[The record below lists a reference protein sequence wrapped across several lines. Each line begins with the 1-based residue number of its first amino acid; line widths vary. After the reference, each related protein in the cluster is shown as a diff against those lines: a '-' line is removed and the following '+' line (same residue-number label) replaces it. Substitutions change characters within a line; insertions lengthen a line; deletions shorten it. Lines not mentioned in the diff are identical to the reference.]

1 MPKKKPAKKNRTD
14 LPSATDW
21 RTTDQQELLK
31 RKLRA
36 QDETFQIENLRP
48 EHLIHSNFSIQ
59 SGSGLSYSV
68 EIRDLKTSAYSC
80 TCTDFRIN
88 GLGTCKHIEAI
99 LLYLKKK
106 HRAEYKTATAESS
119 DLANIIPDTDT
130 GRLKVESN
138 LEKLP
143 ATLRSFFDR
152 DGLQNAELE
161 PAELFEQLSRS
172 RSKYIRISQEVC
184 PWLTA
189 LQRSRERV
197 ENRRDYETGVVEGRY
212 PEHVTLSPLF
222 PYQREGMLHL
232 AFKER
237 ALLADE
243 MGLGKTIQAIAACAL
258 LHHLGKASRVLV
270 VTPASLKTEWEEQI
284 GKFTTLPLRLI
295 FGGQSA
301 RTALYNEPDPPF
313 FTICNYEQ
321 ILRDS
326 LNVNTFLKPDIV
338 VLDEAQRIKNWSSK
352 TAQAVKR
359 LKSRYAFVLTGT
371 PLENRIDELK
381 SIIDFLDPGLL
392 GPLFRFNREYY
403 QLDERGRP
411 AGYKNLAG
419 LRARIAPVLLR
430 RRKVQVETELPDR
443 TDKNLFVPLTKAMAS
458 EYNEYKRC
466 VGDLAKKAERRP
478 LTKKEQELL
487 MVMLNMMRMTCD
499 SPGIIKNNPSRDCP
513 KLKELEGVLDE
524 CLSDPDIKVIIFSEW
539 VGMLERVREL
549 ADKMGIGYAW
559 HTGSVPQKK
568 RRAEI
573 LAFRQDP
580 NCRIFFSTDSGGVG
594 LNLQNASIV
603 INCDLPWN
611 PAKLEQRIARA
622 WRKNQTRP
630 VTVIN
635 LIAFGTIEHGMLL
648 SLAQKMELADGV
660 LDGQGEL
667 DQMTFKRGGQAFLKR
682 LEQVL
687 AKVPGGQASP
697 PSTPG
702 DPAVHFANEAKTQL
716 GARLAHCQEAWIHDS
731 ETPVLMVVLQNATG
745 SEKPLLENLHTI
757 MPWKNEAPTLQIMD
771 AATWDTL
778 QALSK
783 TGMISIHTRAKRSL
797 LAEDGE
803 PAPTPLTP
811 EELARIKALRETAEK
826 KRRAAEALI
835 TAGLHE
841 EAEPFEKE
849 AEDAEAEAD
858 KIEQGGNQTS

>member
-1 MPKKKPAKKNRTD
+1 MSKKRPAGKKRNAD
-14 LPSATDW
+14 LPPVTDW
-21 RTTDQQELLK
+21 RTTDEQELLK

-36 QDETFQIENLRP
+36 EDEYFQITNQRP
-48 EHLIHSNFSIQ
+48 EHPIYSNFDVK
-59 SGSGLSYSV
+59 SGSGLNYVV
-68 EIRDLKTSAYSC
+68 EIRDLKTTAFSC

-88 GLGTCKHIEAI
+88 GLGTCKHIEAV

-106 HRAEYKTATAESS
+106 YRADYETAQVKSS
-119 DLANIIPDTDT
+119 DQVDIVPDTNKE
-130 GRLKVESN
+130 RLKIERN
-138 LEKLP
+138 LKKLP
-143 ATLRSFFDR
+143 ASLRVYFDQ
-152 DGLQNAELE
+152 DGLQNDQLE
-161 PAELFEQLSRS
+161 AIELFKKLSKSRS
-172 RSKYIRISQEVC
+172 GHLRISQEVA
-184 PWLTA
+184 PWITA
-189 LQRSRERV
+189 LQHSRERV
-197 ENRRDYETGVVEGRY
+197 ESRRDYETGVVEGRY

-270 VTPASLKTEWEEQI
+270 ITPASLKTEWEEQI

-295 FGGQSA
+295 FGGQNA
-301 RTALYNEPDPPF
+301 RTALYNDPDPPF

-326 LNVNTFLKPDIV
+326 LNINACLKPDIV

-381 SIIDFLDPGLL
+381 SIVNFLDPSLL

-403 QLDERGRP
+403 ILDERGRP
-411 AGYKNLAG
+411 VGYKNLAG
-419 LRARIAPVLLR
+419 LRAKIAPVLLR

-443 TDKNLFVPLTKAMAS
+443 NDQNLFVPLTKAMQS
-458 EYNEYKRC
+458 EYAEYKRN

-487 MVMLNMMRMTCD
+487 MVLLSMMRMICD
-499 SPGIIKNNPSRDCP
+499 SPGIIKNNPCRDCP
-513 KLKELEGVLDE
+513 KLKEIEGVLDD
-524 CLSDPDIKVIIFSEW
+524 CLSDPDVKVIIFSEW

-549 ADKMGIGYAW
+549 AETMNIGYAW

-573 LAFRQDP
+573 LAFHKDP
-580 NCRIFFSTDSGGVG
+580 DCRIFFSTDSGGVG

-635 LIAFGTIEHGMLL
+635 LIAEGTIEHGMLL
-648 SLAQKMELADGV
+648 SLAQKTELADGV
-660 LDGQGEL
+660 LDGYGEL
-667 DQMTFKRGGQAFLKR
+667 DKMTFKRGGQAFLKR
-682 LEQVL
+682 LEQVMN
-687 AKVPGGQASP
+687 KVPGKL
-697 PSTPG
+697 PSTPPTPS
-702 DPAVHFANEAKTQL
+702 DPAVHFANEAK
-716 GARLAHCQEAWIHDS
+716 ARIGTRLRHCQETWIPSSD
-731 ETPVLMVVLQNATG
+731 TPVLMVVLQTATG
-745 SEKPLLENLHTI
+745 SEKQLLEKLYNDI
-757 MPWKNEAPTLQIMD
+757 PWKNEAPTLQIID
-771 AATWDTL
+771 DATWNAL

-783 TGMISIHTRAKRSL
+783 TGMISIHTRAKRTL

-803 PAPTPLTP
+803 PAPPPLTP
-811 EELARIKALRETAEK
+811 EELARIKTLRETAEK
-826 KRRAAEALI
+826 KLRAAEALLA
-835 TAGLHE
+835 AGLHE
-841 EAEPFEKE
+841 EAEPFQNE
-849 AEDAEAEAD
+849 ARKAEEEAN
-858 KIEQGGNQTS
+858 KIEKRFEV